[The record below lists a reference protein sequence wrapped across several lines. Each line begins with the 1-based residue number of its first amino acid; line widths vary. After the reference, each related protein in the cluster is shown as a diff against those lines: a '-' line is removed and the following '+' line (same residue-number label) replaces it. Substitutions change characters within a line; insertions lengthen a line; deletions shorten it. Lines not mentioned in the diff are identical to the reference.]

1 MFLGEIMRL
10 LLTLLLS
17 ALALTNASA
26 QQAKRYIIGF
36 KTQTASADRA
46 AAVARL
52 GGQEIDA
59 LDELGAVIAE
69 VPANAKVQALS
80 DDEMAGLSISFIEE
94 DFYINWL
101 KGVEPSFQSVTLPNW
116 GQISAAIPGVAAKAL
131 PENPLP
137 VGVDA
142 AEVPWG
148 IRRVNA
154 PNAWAKT
161 QGEGVRVAVIDTGID
176 GAHPDL
182 AGQVAGG
189 YNAID
194 KNASYFDD
202 NSHGTHVSGTIAGK
216 WDGKGVV
223 GVAPKARLYAVKVL
237 DKDGGGHLTA
247 IIKGLVWCAQNNIQV
262 ANMSLGA
269 PMGSVFMRLAVN
281 YAASKGVT
289 LVAAAGNS
297 GGSVGYPGAYPA
309 AIAISASDSQD
320 HIAKFS
326 SRGKEVAF
334 IAPGVGV
341 RSTVPNGG
349 YDTYNG
355 TSMATPHMTGLA
367 ALAVARG
374 AHGPDAVRAA
384 LKRAASSI
392 GLSKTEEGYG
402 LVDAAKLVQ

>member
-1 MFLGEIMRL
+1 MRL
-10 LLTLLLS
+10 LLTLLTL
-17 ALALTNASA
+17 ALALSSASA
-26 QQAKRYIIGF
+26 QATAKRYLIGF
-36 KTQTASADRA
+36 NAQTPAADRA
-46 AAVARL
+46 AAVSRL
-52 GGQEIDA
+52 GGREVDA
-59 LDELGAVIAE
+59 LEELGLVVAE
-69 VPANAKVQALS
+69 VPENAKVQALS
-80 DDEMAGLSISFIEE
+80 GDELAAFSISSIEE
-94 DFYINWL
+94 DFYINWIQ
-101 KGVEPSFQSVTLPNW
+101 GAEPSFQAVTLPAW
-116 GQISAAIPGVAAKAL
+116 GQVTASLPGLKTKTV

-176 GAHPDL
+176 ASHPDL

-194 KNASYFDD
+194 KNASWFDD

-216 WDGKGVV
+216 LDGKGVV
-223 GVAPKARLYAVKVL
+223 GVAPKARLFAVKVL

-262 ANMSLGA
+262 ANMSLGS
-269 PMGSVFMRLAVN
+269 PVGSVFMRLAVN

-297 GGSVGYPGAYPA
+297 GGSVGYPGAYPS
-309 AIAISASDSQD
+309 AIAVAASDSSDQ
-320 HIAKFS
+320 IAKFS

-341 RSTVPNGG
+341 RSTVPHGG

-374 AHGPDAVRAA
+374 AKGPDAVRAA
-384 LKRAASSI
+384 LTRAASSI
-392 GLSKTEEGYG
+392 GLSKTEQGAG
-402 LVDAAKLVQ
+402 LVDAARLVR